1 MSNSKLELNTFWD
14 GGIQSR
20 KGTYVPV
27 KFIGL
32 DKKLTKE
39 QVDFIIQQLISLE
52 DNEQEEIQTDTE
64 EWTNK
69 IPACKIIYAYKD
81 IDIDQ
86 KFVNKAVKA
95 AKKTSIKVEL
105 LSVDDLLEEKAD
117 LLMGEDTAMIE
128 MTKEKDKYKVEI
140 KQYFSPYIK
149 NKLDDFNQKREETV
163 FKNQKEYKPIQLSET
178 GLEMVESIQFDT
190 TLKEKIWTSNLALED
205 KADVMSKVKGI
216 YYTSTVKFKIKIR
229 NIAGDELI
237 LNSDDI
243 R

>member
-1 MSNSKLELNTFWD
+1 
-14 GGIQSR
+14 
-20 KGTYVPV
+20 
-27 KFIGL
+27 
-32 DKKLTKE
+32 
-39 QVDFIIQQLISLE
+39 
-52 DNEQEEIQTDTE
+52 
-64 EWTNK
+64 
-69 IPACKIIYAYKD
+69 
-81 IDIDQ
+81 
-86 KFVNKAVKA
+86 
-95 AKKTSIKVEL
+95 
-105 LSVDDLLEEKAD
+105 
-117 LLMGEDTAMIE
+117 MGEDTAMIE

-216 YYTSTVKFKIKIR
+216 YYTSTDKFKIKIR

-243 R
+243 K